1 MLGLELT
8 HMSKRDTWSQN
19 LQVFFLGL
27 FGLQLLVIESESR
40 WVNQWVNEDQFNEK
54 KQKKKQS

>member
-8 HMSKRDTWSQN
+8 HISKTDTWSQN

-54 KQKKKQS
+54 TKKQQS